1 MFEAIKHGYDHV
13 ASLLVESGAS
23 LDIVEAGNC
32 LCMAVAR
39 EDLGFLKRVITNGVN
54 PNSKNYDLRTPLH
67 LAASK
72 GSYAMANLL
81 LEAGASVFSK
91 DRYSLINIIM
101 SENDEA

>member
-1 MFEAIKHGYDHV
+1 MFEAIKHGCDHV

-23 LDIVEAGNC
+23 LDIVDAGDY

-39 EDLGFLKRVITNGVN
+39 EDLGLLKRVIDNGVN

-72 GSYAMANLL
+72 ETYAIAELL
-81 LEAGASVFSK
+81 LQAGASVISK
-91 DRYSLINIIM
+91 DR
-101 SENDEA
+101 